1 MGCSATSGQQ
11 FPFCFLENVPYMLA
25 VHCTSTGENTVDI
38 CNTGKAK
45 TMSCVVMFD
54 ENVAWYGFDLFLTA
68 VSLMTC
74 RGK

>member
-1 MGCSATSGQQ
+1 
-11 FPFCFLENVPYMLA
+11 MLA